1 MKKAFKIIS
10 LGIVV
15 SILTGWI
22 AACSNETMMY
32 DESLEDPL
40 TRSEFCEKDTTLR
53 LCFDDEQQLKSI
65 IAAGDEESDFM
76 TRGSLP
82 VTVVPSNF
90 VSLVSP
96 IPGNAEGSTYYE
108 SLGYDS
114 LVPNINFAKLLN
126 IQGEMEVK
134 DRIVKIT
141 PKGTYIVAKKYEN
154 DFRSWLAN
162 NTKHTITTPGESITL
177 ANGMIQFIST
187 FGETPGD
194 YSLVSEGNYTDMPED
209 DTDGSSEAQNISV
222 QTRSSTSEPK
232 FDDFAVFSAD
242 KKTILGK
249 LIQNIIGSTKAHT
262 LNYNSK
268 KRLKGSFY
276 FYNYGVY
283 SEIGVKGW
291 TDKKNW
297 FGWSKTA
304 STELRVGWRNVV
316 LDVPMTDDLK
326 NTISGKT
333 LYMAPQPIKMGSER
347 VQAATLVAD
356 NLPPTL
362 WENIA
367 RKGAKAVIEFI
378 KSRYDASK
386 TKDIDKSQAFII
398 ATPSE
403 LKFVAADE
411 DVIKYNDKS
420 YCHTFSEE
428 FMKINIGWSNTDG
441 FSFNNLNGNNIDNL
455 GPIVKFIVDL
465 FTQKHTTLVSGEVY
479 VCAFLGNEWRGM
491 KIIKSANK

>member
-1 MKKAFKIIS
+1 MAIAFLI
-10 LGIVV
+10 
-15 SILTGWI
+15 GWV
-22 AACSNETMMY
+22 AACSNDTMLY
-32 DESLEDPL
+32 QDNTNLSS
-40 TRSEFCEKDTTLR
+40 TRSVSCEKDSTLR
-53 LCFDDEQQLKSI
+53 LCFEDEDQLRSI
-65 IAAGDEESDFM
+65 IETGNDETSDFM
-76 TRGSLP
+76 TRASLP
-82 VTVVPSNF
+82 VTVAPANF
-90 VSLVSP
+90 VSLVSTMP
-96 IPGNAEGSTYYE
+96 NNNGLTYYE
-108 SLGYDS
+108 ALGYDS
-114 LVPNINFAKLLN
+114 LVPNVNFAKLLN
-126 IQGEMEVK
+126 INGEMQVR
-134 DRIVKIT
+134 DDIVKIT
-141 PKGTYIVAKKYEN
+141 PKGTYIVSAEYEN
-154 DFRSWLAN
+154 AFKQWL
-162 NTKHTITTPGESITL
+162 S
-177 ANGMIQFIST
+177 ANGNHAIARPGSVNMLNNGKIRFINT
-187 FGETPGD
+187 FGETKGD
-194 YSLVSEGNYTDMPED
+194 YSMISEGNYTDMPDD
-209 DTDGSSEAQNISV
+209 DTDDTSDAQNSSSL
-222 QTRSSTSEPK
+222 TRAAIPEPN
-232 FDDFAVFSAD
+232 FNDFTIFSAD
-242 KKTILGK
+242 KKTVLGK
-249 LIQNIIGSTKAHT
+249 LIHNIIGSTKAHT

-297 FGWSKTA
+297 IGWSKTA
-304 STELRVGWRNVV
+304 NTELRVGWRNVV

-326 NTISGKT
+326 NAISGKT
-333 LYMAPQPIKMGSER
+333 FYMSPQIVNVGSKQ

-367 RKGAKAVIEFI
+367 QKGAKAVIEFI

-398 ATPSE
+398 ATPAE

-428 FMKINIGWSNTDG
+428 FMNINIGWSNTDG
-441 FSFNNLNGNNIDNL
+441 FSVNNLNGNNIDNL
-455 GPIVKFIVDL
+455 GPIVKFLVDL

-491 KIIKSANK
+491 KIIKSAK